1 MLARADRRLMLRLS
15 LGLAAAVALGVP
27 FLLLA
32 LLVRDNWS
40 PLIRLDT
47 SVADRTHV
55 VALNHHWLVTLLK
68 TISDVFDPITFRVI
82 TTVIAVLLFWRHR
95 PRLAIWTLV
104 TIWGAALFGVLL
116 KLAVGRARPDLVDA
130 VAAAPGR
137 SFPSGHALTSTV
149 GCAVLLLLVTPL
161 LGRLWRAVA
170 IAAAILIPLVVA
182 FARVGLGVHYL
193 SDVTAG
199 VLLGLGWVVVT
210 AAAFEAWRR
219 DVGLPPSPPSEAEPE
234 VGEHVPEPEAGDVPE
249 PSGG

>member
-15 LGLAAAVALGVP
+15 LGMAAAVVLGVP

-47 SVADRTHV
+47 SIADRMHMI
-55 VALNHHWLVTLLK
+55 ALDHHWLVSLLK
-68 TISDVFDPITFRVI
+68 GISTVFDPITFRVV
-82 TTVIAVLLFWRHR
+82 TTVLAVLLFWRHR
-95 PRLAIWTLV
+95 PRLAIWTLI

-116 KLAVGRARPDLVDA
+116 KVAVGRARPDLVDA
-130 VAAAPGR
+130 VATAPGR
-137 SFPSGHALTSTV
+137 SFPSGHALTSMV
-149 GCAVLLLLVTPL
+149 GSAVLLLLVMPL
-161 LGRLWRAVA
+161 LRRRWRPVA
-170 IAAAILIPLVVA
+170 IAVAILIPLVVA

-193 SDVTAG
+193 SDVVAG
-199 VLLGLGWVVVT
+199 MLLGLGWVVVT

-219 DVGLPPSPPSEAEPE
+219 DVGLPRSPATEAEPE
-234 VGEHVPEPEAGDVPE
+234 LGEHVPEPHPADVPE